1 MSLIISKNLTFS
13 YDGKIVVNDINFSIN
28 QGDYVCIVGENG
40 AGKSTLLKGL
50 LRLKTPT
57 KGEIIYNKNLHSN
70 DIGYLPQQTNNLKDF
85 PASVQEVVFSG
96 YLNKLNFKPFFTKK
110 DKNIIY
116 ENMRKMGI
124 IHLKKKCYNE
134 LSGGQQQKVLL
145 ARALCSSEK
154 LILLDEP
161 IIGLDPISTNEFY
174 SLVSEINKNLGITI
188 IMVSHDIHSA
198 IKYSSHILHIN
209 CNQLFFGKTTDYLN
223 SFVGKKFVGGSN
235 I

>member
-13 YDGKIVVNDINFSIN
+13 YDGKIVVNNINFSIN

-57 KGEIIYNKNLHSN
+57 KGEIIYNKNLQFN

-116 ENMRKMGI
+116 ENMQKMGI
-124 IHLKKKCYNE
+124 IHLKKKN
-134 LSGGQQQKVLL
+134 VI
-145 ARALCSSEK
+145 R
-154 LILLDEP
+154 
-161 IIGLDPISTNEFY
+161 
-174 SLVSEINKNLGITI
+174 
-188 IMVSHDIHSA
+188 
-198 IKYSSHILHIN
+198 
-209 CNQLFFGKTTDYLN
+209 
-223 SFVGKKFVGGSN
+223 SFPVDNNKKFYWLELYVHLKN
-235 I
+235 